1 MANIP
6 DFGPIF
12 EPESA
17 ANEDNQ
23 PQYPYNRVTQT
34 PSGHSFEL
42 DDTPDRERIRLMHRT
57 GTFIE
62 MHPNGDEVHKVYGD
76 GFEITVSNKY
86 VIVHGECKVVIEGDS
101 SVHVKGNKYERID
114 GDYSAVVNGNYSV
127 QVEKELSMTGKEVAE
142 FASGVG
148 GSAGEGGDLY
158 LNVGGN
164 LHINGG
170 LDVEGSIRCGN
181 VLSTGRVDAA
191 LGMSAGPFGF
201 VSIFGGLSIGVPVAI
216 PGTIS
221 CIGIVNAGIMVN
233 TPLVECLISDAIF
246 MTDNVNTSLHN
257 CHFHIGFK
265 GPTGPPIPGM
275 I

>member
-6 DFGPIF
+6 DFGPIL

-42 DDTPDRERIRLMHRT
+42 DDTPERERIRLMHRT

-62 MHPNGDEVHKVYGD
+62 MHPNVDEVHKVYGD

-114 GDYSAVVNGNYSV
+114 GDYSTFVNGNYSV
-127 QVEKELSMTGKEVAE
+127 EVQKELTMTGKEATE
-142 FASGVG
+142 IGSGLVEG
-148 GSAGEGGDLY
+148 GYGGGDLY

-170 LDVEGSIRCGN
+170 LDVEGAIRCGN
-181 VLSTGRVDAA
+181 ILSTGRVDAA
-191 LGMSAGPFGF
+191 IGMSAGPFGF
-201 VSIFGGLSIGVPVAI
+201 VSVLGGLSIGIPMAI
-216 PGTIS
+216 PGNIS
-221 CIGIVNAGIMVN
+221 CIGMINAGISVN
-233 TPLVECLISDAIF
+233 TPLVECLISDATF
-246 MTDNVNTSLHN
+246 MTDNINTLLHN
-257 CHFHIGFK
+257 VHNHIAPF
-265 GPTGPPIPGM
+265 GPTSPPLIKM